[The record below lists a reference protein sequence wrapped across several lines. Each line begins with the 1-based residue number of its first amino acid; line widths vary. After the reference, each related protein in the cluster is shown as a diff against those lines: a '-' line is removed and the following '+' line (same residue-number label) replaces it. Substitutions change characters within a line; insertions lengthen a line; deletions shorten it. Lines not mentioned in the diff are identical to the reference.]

1 MVSQQAPK
9 MSRSNS
15 SFDVVVI
22 GGGINGAG
30 VAQAVAAAGYSV
42 LLLEKSAIA
51 AGTSSKSSK
60 LIHGGLRYLENFD
73 FKLVR
78 ESLKQRELLLQLAP
92 TLVKRLAFYIP
103 LYQHSSRSSFKV
115 ATGLTLYRLLA
126 GFHGNTGFRVV
137 HRREWKQLDGLKPD
151 GLKKVFQY
159 WDAQTDDAALTRAVM
174 RSAQQLGA
182 QLFAPAEFL
191 CAESLD
197 HGYRISYREAG
208 ITRQIR
214 ATIAVNAAGPWAEA
228 VAQRFKPNLPVI
240 ATENVQGAHIEIDMQ
255 LSRGAYYLEAPTD
268 QRAVFVIPWQGRTLI
283 GTTETLCK
291 GDPNDVHP
299 LESEIAYLKS
309 VFSHY
314 FPSNDPIINAA
325 WAGLRV
331 LPAAE
336 TSAFT
341 RSRESSI
348 VADDPQQPHALTVF
362 GGKITSYRVTAGK
375 VLQICRQTLGKR
387 TAIADTEKL
396 KLDKE

>member
-1 MVSQQAPK
+1 MN
-9 MSRSNS
+9 RSEPC
-15 SFDVVVI
+15 FDVVII

-42 LLLEKSAIA
+42 ALLEKSAIA

-78 ESLKQRELLLQLAP
+78 ESLKERELLLHIAP
-92 TLVKRLAFYIP
+92 TLVKRLPFFIP
-103 LYQHSSRSSFKV
+103 LYQQSSRSVLKV
-115 ATGLTLYRLLA
+115 AAGLTLYRLLA
-126 GFHGNTGFRVV
+126 GFHRKTGFRVV
-137 HRREWKQLDGLKPD
+137 HQREWRQLDGLKLE

-182 QLFAPAEFL
+182 ELHAPAEFL
-191 CAESLD
+191 CAESLG
-197 HGYRISYREAG
+197 HGCRISYREAG
-208 ITRQIR
+208 VTRQIC
-214 ATIAVNAAGPWAEA
+214 ATMVVNAAGPWADA
-228 VAQRFKPNLPVI
+228 VAQRFKPALPVV
-240 ATENVQGAHIEIDMQ
+240 ATENVQGTHIEIDMQ

-268 QRAVFVIPWQGRTLI
+268 RRAVFAIPWQGRTLI
-283 GTTETLCK
+283 GTTETLY
-291 GDPNDVHP
+291 GGNPDDVHP

-314 FPSNDPIINAA
+314 FKNSTIEINAA

-348 VADDPQQPHALTVF
+348 VADDVQQPHALTVF

-375 VLQICRQTLGKR
+375 VLQMCKQTLEKR
-387 TAIADTEKL
+387 TSIADTAKL
-396 KLDKE
+396 KLEA